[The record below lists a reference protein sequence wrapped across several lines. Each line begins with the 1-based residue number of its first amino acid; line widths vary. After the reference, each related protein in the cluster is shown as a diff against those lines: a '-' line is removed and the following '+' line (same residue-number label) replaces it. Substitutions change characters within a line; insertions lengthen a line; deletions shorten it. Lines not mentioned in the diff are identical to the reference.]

1 LGFHLSATYDPE
13 AQNIGGSS
21 FTTFLGPCAMQDGCA
36 GCLQDTQLSL
46 QRIHQRYQHLNV
58 SLADV
63 TIYAAGLA
71 AARLS
76 ELRLNLM
83 PFHPGRLDTQTPTP
97 SFCKELAD
105 RLPLPAYQASKP
117 HHEKSGMLTGD
128 VLVV

>member
-1 LGFHLSATYDPE
+1 
-13 AQNIGGSS
+13 
-21 FTTFLGPCAMQDGCA
+21 MQDGCA
-36 GCLQDTQLSL
+36 GCLQDTQLGL
-46 QRIHQRYQHLNV
+46 QRIQQRYQHLNV

-71 AARLS
+71 AARLA

-83 PFHPGRLDTQTPTP
+83 PFHPGRLDTQQIPTS

-117 HHEKSGMLTGD
+117 QQEMSGMLNGD
-128 VLVV
+128 VLLV